1 MVFNF
6 KNFFL
11 TFICF
16 ILFFLK
22 STFAETKLFML
33 TDKTCG
39 VCIVWEKQ
47 VGKIYNKT
55 DVANVFPIERLYIDK
70 IDKNKLNAI
79 FKTNVTLLLFSIKI
93 ILKLEEFLVIRTPK
107 CFGGKLMKLLKI
119 NFFYLL
125 LINNLYHRGV
135 YFKSIFINQG

>member
-11 TFICF
+11 SFICF

-47 VGKIYNKT
+47 IGKIYNKT

-79 FKTNVTLLLFSIKI
+79 FKTNATPTLFSIKI
-93 ILKLEEFLVIRTPK
+93 ILKLEEFLVIQILK
-107 CFGGKLMKLLKI
+107 CFGGKLM
-119 NFFYLL
+119 
-125 LINNLYHRGV
+125 R
-135 YFKSIFINQG
+135 